1 MPHTINNEKGVI
13 DKQIYQRSSTT
24 KLALETF
31 ILTKKNGKTVN
42 IILRRFKQIFP
53 CKSTTLLSS

>member
-24 KLALETF
+24 KLVLETF

-53 CKSTTLLSS
+53 C